1 MKPVIYTVDGR
12 EFELQHYGIKGMK
25 WGVRKA
31 RKAQA
36 KFASKA
42 ERQAA
47 THQSNAS
54 TIKRL
59 LKSGYDEG
67 DMPLDDETRRAYQH
81 ELRRAIASAEKWMKT
96 RDDIMSMKLPDIT
109 ANDVKDRFKD
119 TYRKQ
124 GAGYYPGV

>member
-1 MKPVIYTVDGR
+1 MEST
-12 EFELQHYGIKGMK
+12 ELMHYGVKGMK

-36 KFASKA
+36 KFAGKA

-47 THQSNAS
+47 NHQRNAS
-54 TIKRL
+54 TIKNL

-67 DMPLDDETRRAYQH
+67 DMPLDSETRKAYKHEMQRAM
-81 ELRRAIASAEKWMKT
+81 ASAEKWMKT
-96 RDDIMSMKLPDIT
+96 RDDIMSMKLSDVT
-109 ANDVKDRFKD
+109 ANDIKDRFKD

-124 GAGYYPGV
+124 GAGYYPGA

>member
-1 MKPVIYTVDGR
+1 MET
-12 EFELQHYGIKGMK
+12 ELTHYGVKGMK

-36 KFASKA
+36 KFAGKA

-47 THQSNAS
+47 THKHNAS

-59 LKSGYDEG
+59 LESGYDEG
-67 DMPLDDETRRAYQH
+67 DMPLDNETRRAYQH
-81 ELRRAIASAEKWMKT
+81 EMRRSMASAEKWMKT
-96 RDDIMSMKLPDIT
+96 RDDIMSMKLSDIT
-109 ANDVKDRFKD
+109 ANDIKDRFKD